1 LTTDAARAPLD
12 PSDVLDTRVERDFA
26 PESIGKLTQPVDV
39 VAWERRVRGRF
50 GFLADL
56 DERELRWAQ
65 CDPRHRAEINDA
77 IRTGGFS

>member
-1 LTTDAARAPLD
+1 MSLTTDAARAPLD

-39 VAWERRVRGRF
+39 VARERRVRGRF

-56 DERELRWAQ
+56 DESEQ